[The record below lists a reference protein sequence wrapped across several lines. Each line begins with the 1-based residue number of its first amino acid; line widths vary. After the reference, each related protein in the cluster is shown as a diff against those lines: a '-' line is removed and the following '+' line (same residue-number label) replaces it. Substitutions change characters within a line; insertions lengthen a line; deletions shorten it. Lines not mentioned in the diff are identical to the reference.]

1 MAFIVS
7 SGRTGTAFF
16 GRFLNHFESVH
27 AVHQPEPDMFDL
39 GLEKVRGKAP
49 ERVIREKMLLNRQEQ
64 LRLINERRK
73 SYYLESNPYLS
84 LLIPELIAEFPHA
97 KFVFITRDYP
107 SYLLSAYSKSPDR
120 SQKMFMYAPD
130 DHRKRLAPGDLEQVE
145 YSREWD
151 SWERHE
157 KISWY
162 WLNINRIIK
171 NDLGKALS
179 VFHLRY
185 EDILVNESGHVILSR
200 MLAFLGLPEIEPAQ
214 FQQFASNK
222 VNGSSLMLVDD
233 HAKLPKLSDLLL
245 DREIQALRQTFGY
258 CDSPVRDLGL
268 GRTVLRQVR
277 KQLGA
282 EREMGSA
289 RH

>member
-1 MAFIVS
+1 
-7 SGRTGTAFF
+7 
-16 GRFLNHFESVH
+16 
-27 AVHQPEPDMFDL
+27 
-39 GLEKVRGKAP
+39 
-49 ERVIREKMLLNRQEQ
+49 
-64 LRLINERRK
+64 
-73 SYYLESNPYLS
+73 
-84 LLIPELIAEFPHA
+84 
-97 KFVFITRDYP
+97 
-107 SYLLSAYSKSPDR
+107 
-120 SQKMFMYAPD
+120 
-130 DHRKRLAPGDLEQVE
+130 
-145 YSREWD
+145 
-151 SWERHE
+151 
-157 KISWY
+157 
-162 WLNINRIIK
+162 
-171 NDLGKALS
+171 
-179 VFHLRY
+179 
-185 EDILVNESGHVILSR
+185 